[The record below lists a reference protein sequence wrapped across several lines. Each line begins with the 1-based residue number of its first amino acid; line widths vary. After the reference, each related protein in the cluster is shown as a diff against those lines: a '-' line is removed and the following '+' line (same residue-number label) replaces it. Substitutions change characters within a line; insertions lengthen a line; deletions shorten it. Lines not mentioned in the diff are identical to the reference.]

1 MIIGALRSPTHV
13 WDYMTMIDWTVEQI
27 AALPTDRVKILRE
40 NASRLGE
47 TLVLTL
53 CDAELSRRAPRREK
67 TPRITNVTAES
78 RHGQNVVGFHFVCP
92 QEKGVT
98 RNSDGTVWTGTW
110 VVDKMHAERAAR
122 IGAYVALHTA
132 KSELSYLQGVV
143 KDWRKMERE
152 QEYADGRPVKI
163 EFGVDFLLELTDE
176 PYDWKGDGSG
186 EKGYVWNTPK
196 ETAGSDPAVA

>member
-1 MIIGALRSPTHV
+1 MV
-13 WDYMTMIDWTVEQI
+13 DWTAERI
-27 AALPTDRVKILRE
+27 AALPTDAVKALRQ

-47 TLVLTL
+47 MSVLTL
-53 CDAELSRRAPRREK
+53 CDAELSRRTPTREK
-67 TPRITNVTAES
+67 PARVTNVTAEP
-78 RHGQNVVGFHFVCP
+78 RDGQVVVGFHFVCP
-92 QEKGVT
+92 QGKGVT
-98 RNSDGTVWTGTW
+98 TNSDGTVWTGTW
-110 VVDKMHAERAAR
+110 VVDKIHAERAAR

-163 EFGVDFLLELTDE
+163 EFGVDFLLEITNE
-176 PYDWKGDGSG
+176 PYGWKVDGSG

-196 ETAGSDPAVA
+196 ETAGSNPTVA

>member
-1 MIIGALRSPTHV
+1 MV
-13 WDYMTMIDWTVEQI
+13 DWTIERI
-27 AALPTDRVKILRE
+27 AALPTEGVKNLRE

-47 TLVLTL
+47 ISVLTL
-53 CDAELSRRAPRREK
+53 CDAELSRRAPNREK
-67 TPRITNVTAES
+67 ATRVTHVTREV
-78 RHGQNVVGFHFVCP
+78 RDGQVVVGFHFVCA

-110 VVDKMHAERAAR
+110 VVDKIHAERAAR

-132 KSELSYLQGVV
+132 KSEPSYLQGVV

-163 EFGVDFLLELTDE
+163 EFGVDFLLEMTNE
-176 PYDWKGDGSG
+176 PYGWNGDGSG
-186 EKGYVWNTPK
+186 EKGYVWGTPK
-196 ETAGSDPAVA
+196 EAAESNPAIA